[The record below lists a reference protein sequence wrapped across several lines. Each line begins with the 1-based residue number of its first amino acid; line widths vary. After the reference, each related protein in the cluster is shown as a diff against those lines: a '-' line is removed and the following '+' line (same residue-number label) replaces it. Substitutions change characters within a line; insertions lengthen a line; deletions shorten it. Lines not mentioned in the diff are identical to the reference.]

1 MDPQNEQNDLKLTPQ
16 ELRETAQFME
26 YEVLDALADY
36 SDITFPNA
44 LGDLKVFPR
53 PSPQDQAAQQGFVIL
68 RESTE
73 QVISVLY
80 ALAAALDNNR
90 AVPDALLAPLMPYI
104 QAYRAERRRH
114 GEASR
119 AGEKRGRMRKGSE
132 AKRRSPKAS

>member
-1 MDPQNEQNDLKLTPQ
+1 MDQQNDLRITAQ

-26 YEVLDALADY
+26 FEVLDTLADY

-73 QVISVLY
+73 QIISVLY

-90 AVPDALLAPLMPYI
+90 AVPEALLVPFIPYI
-104 QAYRAERRRH
+104 RAYRAERRRQ
-114 GEASR
+114 GEASI
-119 AGEKRGRMRKGSE
+119 ADEKRGRRVRE
-132 AKRRSPKAS
+132 TRRRSPKAS